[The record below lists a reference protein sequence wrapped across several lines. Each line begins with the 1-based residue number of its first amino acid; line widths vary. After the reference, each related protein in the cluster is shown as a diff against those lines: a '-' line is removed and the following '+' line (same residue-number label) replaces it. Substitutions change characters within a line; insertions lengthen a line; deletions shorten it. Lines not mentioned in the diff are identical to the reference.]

1 MHGYE
6 LSTLG
11 YGHQILLIA
20 TTTFALQLSQ
30 VVHIFQF
37 ALQHFPTPSK
47 HFFSLLVLKIQGL
60 LKLASLLNKENVIF
74 PSFNRLNLHLCHAS
88 LNATLKFSFG
98 MMPLGKSSS
107 WSSSFPFGSSNTS
120 KNNVVLKS
128 NDEPSLD

>member
-11 YGHQILLIA
+11 YGDQILLIA

-60 LKLASLLNKENVIF
+60 LKLASLLNKENEIF

-88 LNATLKFSFG
+88 MNATLEIWLWHDAPRKIIFLIFKLSFWIFQHIQ
-98 MMPLGKSSS
+98 KQCCAQI
-107 WSSSFPFGSSNTS
+107 
-120 KNNVVLKS
+120 
-128 NDEPSLD
+128 